1 MPCIQL
7 CLWSAQFSA
16 PCWSSSQWVLSS
28 IWLWSILLAETSAML
43 EEPTCWGAFH
53 VGDADVNVWLRKQSG
68 GCRIP
73 EFDLTLCWNPIC
85 KLKKIYNVICAL
97 RANSFT
103 GTKAITS
110 VGILGEEKRG
120 ALKEI
125 KVIKWMPFYN
135 IATVLQSIHTKYSL
149 LYLN

>member
-1 MPCIQL
+1 
-7 CLWSAQFSA
+7 
-16 PCWSSSQWVLSS
+16 
-28 IWLWSILLAETSAML
+28 ML

-53 VGDADVNVWLRKQSG
+53 VGDADVNVWLRKQSE

-103 GTKAITS
+103 DTKAITS
-110 VGILGEEKRG
+110 VGILGEKRG
-120 ALKEI
+120 TEGDKSYKMNAI
-125 KVIKWMPFYN
+125 
-135 IATVLQSIHTKYSL
+135 LQHCYSSTKHTH
-149 LYLN
+149 